1 MTIDETSTSTD
12 VVSEPVIRQRAV
24 RAAHALRDKRVPIA
38 ATLMAVGSA
47 VLVLV
52 RRRRSAK
59 TARNRW
65 RPAFLSR

>member
-12 VVSEPVIRQRAV
+12 VVSEPVTGQRTRRVAEV
-24 RAAHALRDKRVPIA
+24 LRSKRLPVA
-38 ATLMAVGSA
+38 ATLVAVGSA